1 MATFAEMKNARQKF
15 EQSCAEQNR
24 KAAERVA
31 SARATGAACVVTP
44 MLAFGGTPYCT
55 THRVMGPCPFAKA

>member
-1 MATFAEMKNARQKF
+1 MANLADMMSARQKF
-15 EQSCAEQNR
+15 EQACAEQNR

-31 SARATGAACVVTP
+31 AARANGAACEVVP
-44 MLAFGGTPYCT
+44 MLAFGGVPYCT